1 MKRLLD
7 SDIELAVPRSVSH
20 SFCSERWSKKKGK
33 QFTAWVCVL
42 VLGVGVLFLCM

>member
-1 MKRLLD
+1 MNHILD

-20 SFCSERWSKKKGK
+20 SFFCERWRKKGI
-33 QFTAWVCVL
+33 QFTVWVCVL